1 MATVVARTDW
11 NESFGSRVAES
22 LDRVFFV
29 GLIIGLALGLV
40 LGYGLET
47 LGAKSSKPQLVAIG
61 SLFQYVGII
70 VVALIALRWIA
81 YLASP
86 RMAMLLDREVGA
98 YMLSPIAYLVLI
110 GLLVVTTINFWQLVT
125 ELHAVR
131 AEVAGEASP
140 VIAFVAYNLWFW
152 LGMLFVIPVITMRL
166 LAEEKRSG
174 TIEVLMTAPVTEVQV
189 VLSKFFAALLFYSLV
204 VSPTTLFLLVLHDA
218 GKFDFEMLPV
228 AATYIGTFTVGAM
241 FVSVGVFFS
250 SLTRNQIIAAI
261 LTFAVLMMIFS
272 TFVLDWFSSRLPA
285 GWGEVVKYVAVL
297 RHLGD
302 LGKGV
307 MDLKYI
313 LFHLS
318 VTVFMLFV
326 TVKVVEARKWR

>member
-1 MATVVARTDW
+1 MATAVARTDW
-11 NESFGSRVAES
+11 DDNFANRAAESF
-22 LDRVFFV
+22 DRVFV
-29 GLIIGLALGLV
+29 GGVAIALALWLLV
-40 LGYGLET
+40 GYG
-47 LGAKSSKPQLVAIG
+47 AKWAGEHFSQPPLVALG
-61 SLFQYVGII
+61 GLFQSIGILLL
-70 VVALIALRWIA
+70 ALILMRWVA
-81 YLASP
+81 YLVSP

-131 AEVAGEASP
+131 TEVAGEASP
-140 VIAFVAYNLWFW
+140 VVAFVAYNLWFW

-174 TIEVLMTAPVTEVQV
+174 TMEVLMTAPVTEIQV
-189 VLSKFFAALLFYSLV
+189 VLAKFLAALLFYSLV

-218 GKFDFEMLPV
+218 GKFDFEMLPI

-241 FVSVGVFFS
+241 FLSVGVFFS

-261 LTFAVLMMIFS
+261 LTFAVLMMMFS

-297 RHLGD
+297 RHLGE

-307 MDLKYI
+307 MDLKFI

-318 VTVFMLFV
+318 VTVFMLFL